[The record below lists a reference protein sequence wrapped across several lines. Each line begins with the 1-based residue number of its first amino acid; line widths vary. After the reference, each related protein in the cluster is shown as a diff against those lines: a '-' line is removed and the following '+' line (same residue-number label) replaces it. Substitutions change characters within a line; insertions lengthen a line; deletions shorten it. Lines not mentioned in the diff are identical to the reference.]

1 MIAIDLAAATPLVE
15 QIEQQI
21 RRALAAG
28 EVRAGEPLPPVRQL
42 AGDLGV
48 NLNTVA
54 RAYRTLEAEGLVV
67 AQRGRGTVV
76 ADRPARKPDQATR
89 HALGDALDRVLS
101 NARLQGFGEP
111 AIRRAFESS
120 LRRYWQRDV

>member
-1 MIAIDLAAATPLVE
+1 MFVIDLKSSVPLVE

-21 RRALAAG
+21 RQALAAD
-28 EVRAGEPLPPVRQL
+28 ELRAGEPLPPVRQL

-54 RAYRTLEAEGLVV
+54 RAYRALEAQGLVV

-76 ADRPARKPDQATR
+76 ATRREPKPDKANGR
-89 HALGDALDRVLS
+89 ALVAAMDRVLS
-101 NARLQGFGEP
+101 DARLRGFGEQ
-111 AIRRAFESS
+111 AIRQAFEKSVQ
-120 LRRYWQRDV
+120 RFWQRG

>member
-1 MIAIDLAAATPLVE
+1 MISIDLTAATPLVE

-21 RRALAAG
+21 RQALAAG
-28 EVRAGEPLPPVRQL
+28 ELLPGEPLPPVRQL

-54 RAYRTLEAEGLVV
+54 RAYRALEAQGLVV

-76 ADRPARKPDQATR
+76 APRGPRKPNRATSN
-89 HALGDALDRVLS
+89 ALGEAMDQVLS
-101 NARLQGFGEP
+101 DARLKGFGEA
-111 AIRRAFESS
+111 AIRQIFEAS
-120 LRRYWQRDV
+120 LHRFWQRG